1 MGAVYRARD
10 AQAGTE
16 VALKHLTDR
25 RHSERFEVEARLLS
39 VLSHPRV
46 VRVLEYFQDET
57 GQYLVMELVEGT
69 DLGAVLKQRGN
80 PGLPLDEAMET
91 SGTPARRS
99 STCTT
104 SRSSTATSS
113 RRT

>member
-1 MGAVYRARD
+1 MAPGLTLKSRYVIVEPISSGAMGAVYRARD
-10 AQAGTE
+10 AEAGTE

-57 GQYLVMELVEGT
+57 GQYLVM
-69 DLGAVLKQRGN
+69 
-80 PGLPLDEAMET
+80 
-91 SGTPARRS
+91 
-99 STCTT
+99 
-104 SRSSTATSS
+104 
-113 RRT
+113 